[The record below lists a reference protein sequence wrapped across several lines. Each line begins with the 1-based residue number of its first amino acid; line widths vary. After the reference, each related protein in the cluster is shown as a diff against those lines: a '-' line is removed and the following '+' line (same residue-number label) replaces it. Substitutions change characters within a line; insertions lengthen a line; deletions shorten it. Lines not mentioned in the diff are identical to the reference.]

1 MFLKTKRINVIDD
14 EDSDSDDSVSI
25 IGPTQHTSDSN
36 SDSQSIPQQD
46 YHSDSDT
53 DLQEII
59 GPTEDAYAQNNIDI
73 MDDYDRDETYCEE
86 VEIRMY
92 CKNQ

>member
-25 IGPTQHTSDSN
+25 IGPTQHTSDSD

-46 YHSDSDT
+46 YHSDSYIKS
-53 DLQEII
+53 QEII
-59 GPTEDAYAQNNIDI
+59 GPTEDAYAQNNVGI
-73 MDDYDRDETYCEE
+73 MDDYDSDGTYCEE
-86 VEIRMY
+86 AELRMY
-92 CKNQ
+92 RKNQ